1 MDPRNRESFLRMIME
16 RARRDPSVSY
26 ICITPGQI
34 PPIIEDAAVLVV
46 QNNYGISTVGV
57 VTKGAG

>member
-1 MDPRNRESFLRMIME
+1 MDPRNREAFLRMIVEMSK
-16 RARRDPSVSY
+16 RNPGLTY

-34 PPIIEDAAVLVV
+34 PPIIEESSVLVV

-57 VTKGAG
+57 VTKGAR

>member
-1 MDPRNRESFLRMIME
+1 MIVEMSKRNPGLT
-16 RARRDPSVSY
+16 Y

-34 PPIIEDAAVLVV
+34 PPIIEESSVLVV

-57 VTKGAG
+57 VTKGAR